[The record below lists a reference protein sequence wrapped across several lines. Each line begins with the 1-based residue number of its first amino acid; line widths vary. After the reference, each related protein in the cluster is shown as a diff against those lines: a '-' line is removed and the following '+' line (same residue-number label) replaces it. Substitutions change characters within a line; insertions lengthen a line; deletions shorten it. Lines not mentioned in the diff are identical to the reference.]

1 MDPVEGSVLIICNG
15 MAEKDDFSA
24 FFAWGS
30 GEGSVRRKPYQEGV
44 AGEGVDNA
52 GLL

>member
-30 GEGSVRRKPYQEGV
+30 GEGSVRRKLYQEGT